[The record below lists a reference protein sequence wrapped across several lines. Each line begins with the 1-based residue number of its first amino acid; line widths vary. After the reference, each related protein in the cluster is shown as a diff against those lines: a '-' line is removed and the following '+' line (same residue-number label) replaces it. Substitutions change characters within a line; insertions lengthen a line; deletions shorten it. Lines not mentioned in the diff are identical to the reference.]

1 MSSLRKEGYLHLQL
15 DDGSIKPKNPD
26 FLNYWNHLVTD
37 PYIEGDHK
45 FRQRRY
51 SNIIFHRNSEIEYLR
66 STYFQGERFNRLFGG
81 QSRIF
86 EKIDDNLLT
95 DPIFIDL
102 INYDFCFLL
111 KHGLITSKEYNM
123 GIHQIRTLT
132 TAQNTGRVTPE
143 GIHKDGHPFF
153 AIHFINKSQITGGT
167 TKIYD
172 NNLKLI
178 EEINL
183 SNFGETIFV
192 LDTLVYHGVTD
203 IKPLPGS
210 DKGFRDVLIIEF
222 Y

>member
-1 MSSLRKEGYLHLQL
+1 
-15 DDGSIKPKNPD
+15 
-26 FLNYWNHLVTD
+26 
-37 PYIEGDHK
+37 